1 MNTRFKVFASY
12 YILQYLCDF
21 IHGLMFVIVSKYRK
35 SPKLTNIVIT
45 VAIGDMDIDIG
56 VLVKLRKFIEEESMV
71 SLCFV
76 DCGTALTHKYF
87 QMVMKGKFVVFECE
101 QENQGLFGLG

>member
-1 MNTRFKVFASY
+1 
-12 YILQYLCDF
+12 
-21 IHGLMFVIVSKYRK
+21 MFVIVSKYRK